1 MVTLDTASLYSCIY
15 YVKRV
20 IQIKLLPTARQ
31 AGALEQTMRRFNT
44 ACNWVAERAFER
56 QLANSYALHK
66 CPHGRRK
73 QTGSKGDL
81 YERRSPHGADCA
93 SDD

>member
-1 MVTLDTASLYSCIY
+1 MYHYLFLRRLVVFII
-15 YVKRV
+15 VKRV
-20 IQIKLLPTARQ
+20 IQIKLLPTAQQ

-44 ACNWVAERAFER
+44 ACNWVAERDFER
-56 QLANSYALHK
+56 QLVNSYALHK

-81 YERRSPHGADCA
+81 CNRTDS
-93 SDD
+93 